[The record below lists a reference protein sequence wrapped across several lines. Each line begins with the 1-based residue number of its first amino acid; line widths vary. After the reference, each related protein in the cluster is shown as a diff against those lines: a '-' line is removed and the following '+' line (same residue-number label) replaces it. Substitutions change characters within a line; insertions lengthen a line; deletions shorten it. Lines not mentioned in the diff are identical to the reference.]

1 MQMIEFMYINLAVA
15 ILIFARINGIF
26 VTAPFFGSRNI
37 SAKLRI
43 GLSLLLTILIL
54 PSVLKL
60 NIASNYQE
68 ANLLYFS
75 LVVGEF
81 LVGLIIGFVA
91 NIFFSVAQMAGQVLD
106 MQIGFGMVNVL
117 DPQSGQQMPVI
128 GNFLNIL
135 AVLIF
140 LTTNAHHF
148 LLISLNDSFSVI
160 SLGAPNFQAGILA
173 FALEVFKKTFVIA
186 FKFCLPIATVILLT
200 DIALGMLS
208 KTMPQMNIFI
218 VGMPAKIILGIFMLS
233 AILPTYIY
241 VLKVGFDEI
250 YKDVQNIIRI
260 LA

>member
-60 NIASNYQE
+60 NIVSNYQE

-135 AVLIF
+135 AVLVF

>member
-135 AVLIF
+135 AVLVF

-160 SLGAPNFQAGILA
+160 SLGAPNFEASILA

>member
-91 NIFFSVAQMAGQVLD
+91 NIFFSVDQMAGQILD

-135 AVLIF
+135 AVLVF

>member
-135 AVLIF
+135 AVLVF

>member
-1 MQMIEFMYINLAVA
+1 MQMIEYLYLNLAVA
-15 ILIFARINGIF
+15 ILVFARINGLF
-26 VTAPFFGSRNI
+26 VTAPFFGSKNI
-37 SAKLRI
+37 SAKLRV
-43 GLSLLLTILIL
+43 GLTLLLTIIIL

-60 NIASNYQE
+60 NATANYQE

-75 LVVGEF
+75 LVIGEF
-81 LVGLIIGFVA
+81 ILGLIIGFIA
-91 NIFFSVAQMAGQVLD
+91 NIFFSVAQMAGQILD

-135 AVLIF
+135 AVLVF
-140 LTTNAHHF
+140 LSTNAHHF
-148 LLISLNDSFSVI
+148 VIISLNDSFSTI
-160 SLGAPNFQAGILA
+160 ALGMPNFEANILA
-173 FALEVFKKTFVIA
+173 YTMEVFKKTFVIA

-241 VLKVGFDEI
+241 VLKVGFNEI
-250 YKDVQNIIRI
+250 YKDVQTIIRI

>member
-91 NIFFSVAQMAGQVLD
+91 NIFFSLAQMAGQVLD

-135 AVLIF
+135 AVLVF